1 MNQKSKGEFAMND
14 TCETCVFFE
23 VQEGVPLCGNKELSQ
38 EFGGLKYPFNPPA
51 GEDGS
56 EFGCSKHTQEE

>member
-1 MNQKSKGEFAMND
+1 MND

-38 EFGGLKYPFNPPA
+38 EFGGLNYPFNPPA

-56 EFGCSKHTQEE
+56 EFGCSKHAREE